1 MADEL
6 IDIYDENNRS
16 LDVRKM
22 KSEAHRDGLWH
33 RAAHVWMYNNQG
45 EILLQLRSI
54 EKEQY
59 PEMWDVSVAGHIGAG
74 EEPRV
79 AASREMAEE
88 VGLSIDPIDLDFF
101 KIEQIREVYKS
112 IKNNG
117 FEYVYFFRFDGDKND
132 LVLQKEE
139 VEEIRLVHIDELE
152 RDLKRNPEK
161 YVPHGKYW
169 FEITGEVRRRLKTS

>member
-6 IDIYDENNRS
+6 IDIYDENNRF
-16 LDVRKM
+16 LNVRKM

-33 RAAHVWMYNNQG
+33 RASHVWLFNDKG
-45 EILLQLRSI
+45 EVLLQLRAK

-59 PEMWDVSVAGHIGAG
+59 PGMWDVSVAGHISAG
-74 EEPRV
+74 EEPIT
-79 AASREMAEE
+79 AAIRETAEE
-88 VGLSIDPIDLDFF
+88 VGLSLNPRDLDFF
-101 KIEQIREVYKS
+101 KIEQIREIYKS

-117 FEYVYFFRFDGDKND
+117 FEYVYFFRFNGDKND

-139 VEEIRLVHIDELE
+139 VEEICFVHIDELE
-152 RDLKRNPEK
+152 RNLVSNPEK

-169 FEITGEVRRRLKTS
+169 LEITEEVRRRLSFN